1 MRSDRRAAR
10 LRRFF
15 VLHARACPLHATARS
30 GRPREM
36 SELKNRIQEDMKA
49 AMRARDSARLGTIR
63 MLLAAIKQREVDERV
78 QLDDAAVVAVIERMI
93 RQRRDAIGQFE
104 AGGRADLAASEAA
117 EIAVLEPYMP
127 ARLDAAQLDAEIRA
141 VMAELS
147 LASPQDLGK
156 LMPVL
161 KARLAGRADMAQAS
175 ARAKALLSGA
185 A

>member
-1 MRSDRRAAR
+1 
-10 LRRFF
+10 
-15 VLHARACPLHATARS
+15 
-30 GRPREM
+30 M

-63 MLLAAIKQREVDERV
+63 LLLAAIKQREVDERV

-93 RQRRDAIGQFE
+93 KQRRDSISQFE
-104 AGGRADLAASEAA
+104 SGGRADLAANEAA
-117 EIAVLEPYMP
+117 EIAALEPYMP

-141 VMAELS
+141 AIAELG
-147 LASPQDLGK
+147 LGAPQDLGK